1 MDKTIEIVVVAMVV
15 LVAATV
21 VLFLFQD
28 QTDGFG
34 NFLDNQQSGA
44 QCQLLKAQEKC
55 GEFNDMSCSGSCSGD
70 GTSGS
75 DSTAPPSNTDGGVA
89 TTS

>member
-55 GEFNDMSCSGSCSGD
+55 GEFDDMSCSGSCPGD
-70 GTSGS
+70 GSGES
-75 DSTAPPSNTDGGVA
+75 DSEAPPPNIEDDIA
-89 TTS
+89 QQ